1 MAATQNDVDRFV
13 SAIATHSTQLLK
25 LAEEAKSLR
34 DFATKMDLSNAVA
47 TDPDMSVTPPQT
59 EDDVVDYLTLCK
71 ELGDFL
77 DNTAVPALD
86 RRKTSITMGREPI
99 L

>member
-1 MAATQNDVDRFV
+1 MPATQNDVDHFV
-13 SAIATHSTQLLK
+13 SAVATHSTQLLK
-25 LAEEAKSLR
+25 LADQARALL

-47 TDPDMSVTPPQT
+47 TDPEVSVTPPQT
-59 EDDVVDYLTLCK
+59 EGDVVEYLTLCK
-71 ELGDFL
+71 ELNDFL
-77 DNTAVPALD
+77 DAVAVPAVD

>member
-1 MAATQNDVDRFV
+1 MPATQSDVDRFV
-13 SAIATHSTQLLK
+13 SAVATHSTQLLK

-47 TDPDMSVTPPQT
+47 TNPDVSVTPPQT
-59 EDDVVDYLTLCK
+59 EGDVVDYLTLCK

-77 DNTAVPALD
+77 DSVAVPALD